1 MVMAHG
7 GHAGQAPG
15 TSDRQAPIRSGL
27 RIEEEC
33 LSGEAD
39 ATAIAI
45 TASHERHGA
54 AHERGV

>member
-1 MVMAHG
+1 MVLAHG
-7 GHAGQAPG
+7 GHAVQKPA

-27 RIEEEC
+27 RIEEC

-45 TASHERHGA
+45 TAGHERHGL
-54 AHERGV
+54 AHERGG